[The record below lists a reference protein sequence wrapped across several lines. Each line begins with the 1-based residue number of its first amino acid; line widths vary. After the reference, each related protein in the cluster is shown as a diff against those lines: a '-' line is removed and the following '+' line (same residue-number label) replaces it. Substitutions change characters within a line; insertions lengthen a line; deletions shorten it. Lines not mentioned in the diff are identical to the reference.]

1 MNRMVNG
8 QQAWELDERRDEVEE
23 PTIEAVSE
31 VEELTTEALEESF
44 PQEPTLDSV
53 QHYLQEIGRVSLL
66 SASEEVELAERIE
79 RGKAAMRRLQSTE
92 EMSPQLRMTLR
103 SDVISG
109 EEARRHLIQAN
120 LRL

>member
-1 MNRMVNG
+1 MVNG

-31 VEELTTEALEESF
+31 VEELATEALEESL

-66 SASEEVELAERIE
+66 SAAEEVELAERME
-79 RGKAAMRRLQSTE
+79 RGHAAARRLPRPRNSA
-92 EMSPQLRMTLR
+92 R
-103 SDVISG
+103 SCTPRC
-109 EEARRHLIQAN
+109 APML
-120 LRL
+120 